1 MPSSLSLRPPSPEV
15 MTSRHFQVSWD
26 TKSLQYVWSL
36 ETLHIGSLAAA
47 LLWDTLNDQTDA
59 YFSSLYSF
67 SFTHT
72 SWVSVGLVI
81 NNQINNFSFML
92 RPLWCLIKKSKQL
105 LLVAVHFKRTHF
117 CNNTVSFSYCT
128 TFSNYVRVAT
138 MLLLVL
144 QVVTCNTSNN
154 IVIRWVQLCTS
165 GCRTTVRWVDKE
177 EKKPI
182 IHAFFFLHTWATIS
196 WLWSMCRKEEKD
208 GVVYNFSCMPIWTFS
223 IGQKGKSMLVTYKPQ
238 RTQSDVKAKQQIN
251 IPHWLRFILLVT
263 MSHLHIHTSTFFY
276 IECLICT
283 LRWIN
288 LGFIAGLNHQLSD
301 S

>member
-105 LLVAVHFKRTHF
+105 LLVAVHFKLTHF
-117 CNNTVSFSYCT
+117 CNNTASFSYCT

-144 QVVTCNTSNN
+144 QVVTCNTSSYTMGTTMYFWMSYN
-154 IVIRWVQLCTS
+154 CTM
-165 GCRTTVRWVDKE
+165 G
-177 EKKPI
+177 
-182 IHAFFFLHTWATIS
+182 
-196 WLWSMCRKEEKD
+196 
-208 GVVYNFSCMPIWTFS
+208 G
-223 IGQKGKSMLVTYKPQ
+223 
-238 RTQSDVKAKQQIN
+238 
-251 IPHWLRFILLVT
+251 
-263 MSHLHIHTSTFFY
+263 
-276 IECLICT
+276 
-283 LRWIN
+283 
-288 LGFIAGLNHQLSD
+288 
-301 S
+301 

>member
-105 LLVAVHFKRTHF
+105 LLVAVHFKLTHF
-117 CNNTVSFSYCT
+117 CNNTASFSYCT
-128 TFSNYVRVAT
+128 TFSRVAT

-144 QVVTCNTSNN
+144 QVTTCNTSNN
-154 IVIRWVQLCTS
+154 ILHDGYNYVLLDVVQLYDGWIKRRKNLSSMPFSSC
-165 GCRTTVRWVDKE
+165 
-177 EKKPI
+177 
-182 IHAFFFLHTWATIS
+182 IHALQSADSGPCAGKRKKMEWFTTFQECRYGHFL
-196 WLWSMCRKEEKD
+196 
-208 GVVYNFSCMPIWTFS
+208 
-223 IGQKGKSMLVTYKPQ
+223 
-238 RTQSDVKAKQQIN
+238 
-251 IPHWLRFILLVT
+251 
-263 MSHLHIHTSTFFY
+263 
-276 IECLICT
+276 
-283 LRWIN
+283 
-288 LGFIAGLNHQLSD
+288 
-301 S
+301 